1 MSPSDNLIKPKMF
14 LIISETRKRLLIG
27 EEFYASENQNSA
39 PLLADQISEIDKSE
53 SNKNPVT
60 NLSSDTFVNGKKSL
74 TFKPNSTQAITEVVN
89 VQKTTCDLSKTLA
102 RYQAE
107 FGPIPTIISGR
118 NFNPFNCLFE

>member
-1 MSPSDNLIKPKMF
+1 MSQSDNLIKPKTF

-39 PLLADQISEIDKSE
+39 PLLADQISESDKSE

-74 TFKPNSTQAITEVVN
+74 NFKPNSTKAITEVVN

-118 NFNPFNCLFE
+118 NF